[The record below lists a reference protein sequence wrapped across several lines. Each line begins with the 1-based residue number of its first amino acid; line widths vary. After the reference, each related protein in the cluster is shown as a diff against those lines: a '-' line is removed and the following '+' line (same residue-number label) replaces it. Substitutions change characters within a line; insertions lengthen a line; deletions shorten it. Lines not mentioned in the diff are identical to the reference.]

1 MFCLLLHPTKTNT
14 MAYTYVM
21 LCMMVCCALF
31 THANSRLLGDN
42 PSTWSPTDF
51 TNTHVFDIKNSDL
64 NNDSINEIYDALDDT
79 SNTYTGFTKI
89 NKNKHIAIVLHALL
103 LQ

>member
-1 MFCLLLHPTKTNT
+1 

-21 LCMMVCCALF
+21 LCILVCCALF
-31 THANSRLLGDN
+31 THANSRLLGDDT
-42 PSTWSPTDF
+42 STWSPTDF
-51 TNTHVFDIKNSDL
+51 TNTRVFDIKDIDL
-64 NNDSINEIYDALDDT
+64 SNEIDDVLDDVSST
-79 SNTYTGFTKI
+79 SNGYTKI